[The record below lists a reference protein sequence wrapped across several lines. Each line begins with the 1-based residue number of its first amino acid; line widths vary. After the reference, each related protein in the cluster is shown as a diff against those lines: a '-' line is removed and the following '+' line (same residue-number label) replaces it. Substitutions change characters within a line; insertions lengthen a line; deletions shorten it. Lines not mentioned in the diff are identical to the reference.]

1 MAANRRQ
8 VLLMAGWSASAAL
21 IAPGIGR
28 AASQPKIGFLL
39 KTMQEERY
47 QRDKAD
53 FIAKAKALGAVV
65 IFDAANND
73 EQAQL
78 ASFENMMTQGA
89 QVIVLQPV
97 NTGTAGNMVRRA
109 NADGIR
115 VVGYDSMLVNG
126 PLDVMVTQDSW
137 AVGTLQADAFVKWLQ
152 AKRGAIKGRVAL
164 IRGQA
169 GDSNA
174 ATLSGGVL
182 EIVKQHPGIE
192 LIADQSEEGWSSD
205 KAMATA
211 EDVLTKYKN
220 DVDGFIC
227 NNSGMARGV
236 IAALSGQNLASAD
249 KVFVAGSD
257 ADLANIQYVAQGK
270 QAVEVWKQVKP
281 LAEAAA
287 EIAVKLAQDPSAAPK
302 TLVKADKMVNNGF
315 VDVPTIITPVVLITK
330 DNIEQTLIAAG
341 IYTKEQ
347 VFGRA

>member
-1 MAANRRQ
+1 MNTTRRT
-8 VLLMAGWSASAAL
+8 VLGMTASAAAAATL
-21 IAPGIGR
+21 LSPGRGR
-28 AASQPKIGFLL
+28 AASAPKIGFLL

-53 FIAKAKALGAVV
+53 FLAKAKELGATV

-89 QVIVLQPV
+89 QVIVMQPV
-97 NTGTAGNMVRRA
+97 NTGTAGNMVKRA
-109 NADGIR
+109 NRDGVR

-126 PLDVMVTQDSW
+126 PLNVMVTQDSW
-137 AVGTLQADAFVKWLQ
+137 AVGKLQADAMVDWFKKHVGQ
-152 AKRGAIKGRVAL
+152 VKGRVAL
-164 IRGQA
+164 IRGQP

-174 ATLSGGVL
+174 ATMSSGAL
-182 EIVKQHPGIE
+182 EVIKANPGLE
-192 LIADQSEEGWSSD
+192 LVADQSEEGWSSD

-211 EDVLTKYKN
+211 EDVLTKYHN
-220 DVDGFIC
+220 DVKAFIC

-236 IAALSGQNLASAD
+236 IAALQGQDLADAN

-281 LAEAAA
+281 LADAAA
-287 EIAVKLAQDPSAAPK
+287 EIAVKMAQQPDAKVTSLMKPQR
-302 TLVKADKMVNNGF
+302 MVNNGF
-315 VDVPTIITPVVLITK
+315 EEVPTIVTPVVLITK
-330 DNIEQTLIAAG
+330 DNINQMIEAG
-341 IYTKEQ
+341 IYTKAQ
-347 VFGRA
+347 IYGA